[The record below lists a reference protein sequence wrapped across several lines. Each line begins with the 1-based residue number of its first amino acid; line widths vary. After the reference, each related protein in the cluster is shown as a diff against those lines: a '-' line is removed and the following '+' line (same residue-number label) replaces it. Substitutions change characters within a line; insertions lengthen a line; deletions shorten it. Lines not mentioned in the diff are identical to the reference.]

1 MRTNKLNYSEFVG
14 LCRGQ
19 RTIELAGRD
28 KERIRQSRKV
38 FEDVL
43 KSNPD
48 KSYYAVNTGVGALL
62 NRRIP
67 KGRMGEFQENLIM
80 GHTCGVGPPLEKEI
94 VRGIM
99 LHMILNLKKG
109 YSGIRLPTLELL
121 VEMFNRDIIPVVPA
135 KGSLGAS
142 GDLIPQAYIGLAL
155 IGRDPQ
161 RILAAA
167 GLEPAKLQIGEAIA
181 LLNGTSLMTTCLA
194 FLVFQSENLIRT
206 ADIAAAMTI
215 EALNCNT
222 QSFELEVQEL
232 RPHPGQVTTAKY
244 LNRLLLKTRGG
255 DKPACALQDAYS
267 LRCIPQVHGA
277 FRDVLSWAIRVV
289 DTEINS
295 FGGNPWISTKG
306 EKTEVC
312 EGSGNFHGQIL
323 AHAADSLSIA
333 LCSISGIS
341 ERRIDKLVTC
351 CANGLPLFLA
361 RNEGLNTGLM
371 ITQYTAAALVSESKT
386 LAHPASVDSIPV
398 SAGQEDFVS
407 MGGWAVS
414 KALEI
419 CRNTEYVIAIET
431 LCAAQALDF
440 REPLPKKSRIA
451 KIHEI
456 VRSRV
461 AHFEKSRVLAEDIEG
476 VYRLVHSGELAEET
490 GCYEKDN

>member
-1 MRTNKLNYSEFVG
+1 MKNDKLNYSEFVS

-19 RTIELAGRD
+19 KRIKLGAADR
-28 KERIRQSRKV
+28 ERIRQSRKA
-38 FEDVL
+38 FENVL
-43 KSNPD
+43 KSSPD

-67 KGRMGEFQENLIM
+67 KGRMEEFQDNLIM
-80 GHTCGVGPPLEKEI
+80 GHSCGVGPPLEKELI
-94 VRGIM
+94 KGIM

-121 VEMFNRDIIPVVPA
+121 IEMFNRDIIPVVPA

-142 GDLIPQAYIGLAL
+142 GDLIPQAHIALAL
-155 IGRDPQ
+155 IGKDPQ
-161 RILAAA
+161 RILPAA

-181 LLNGTSLMTTCLA
+181 LLNGTSFMTSYLA
-194 FLVFQSENLIRT
+194 FLVFQSDKLIRT

-215 EALNCNT
+215 EALNCNP
-222 QSFELEVQEL
+222 QSFESQVQEL
-232 RPHPGQVTTAKY
+232 RPHPGQITTAKY

-255 DKPACALQDAYS
+255 DKLACALQDAYS

-277 FRDVLSWAIRVV
+277 FRDALSQTKAIV

-306 EKTEVC
+306 EKTEIR

-341 ERRIDKLVTC
+341 ERRIDELVTC
-351 CANGLPLFLA
+351 CASGLPLFLA
-361 RNEGLNTGLM
+361 KNEGLNTGLM

-414 KALEI
+414 KAREI
-419 CRNTEYVIAIET
+419 CRNTEYVIAIEI

-440 REPLPKKSRIA
+440 RKPLPKKSRIA
-451 KIHEI
+451 KIHEV

-461 AHFEKSRVLAEDIEG
+461 AHFEKSRVLADDIEQLYG
-476 VYRLVHSGELAEET
+476 LVHDGRLLEEA
-490 GCYEKDN
+490 GMP

>member
-1 MRTNKLNYSEFVG
+1 MKKDKLNYSEFVN

-19 RTIELAGRD
+19 RTIKLEETD

-38 FEDVL
+38 FEAVL
-43 KSNPD
+43 ESNPR
-48 KSYYAVNTGVGALL
+48 KSYYAINTGVGALL

-67 KGRMGEFQENLIM
+67 KGRMKEFQENLIM
-80 GHTCGVGPPLEKEI
+80 GHACGVGPPLEKHI
-94 VRGIM
+94 VKGIM

-142 GDLIPQAYIGLAL
+142 GDLIPHGHIGLAL

-161 RILAAA
+161 RILSAA
-167 GLEPAKLQIGEAIA
+167 GLRSAKLQAGEAIA
-181 LLNGTSLMTTCLA
+181 LLNGTSYMTSCLA
-194 FLVFQSENLIRT
+194 FLVFQSDNLIRT
-206 ADIAAAMTI
+206 ADIAAAMTV
-215 EALNCNT
+215 EALNCNP
-222 QSFELEVQEL
+222 QSFEPELQEL
-232 RPHPGQVTTAKY
+232 RPHPGQIATARY

-255 DKPACALQDAYS
+255 EKPACALQDVYS
-267 LRCIPQVHGA
+267 LRCVPQVHGA
-277 FRDVLSWAIRVV
+277 FRDVLSWAKGVV
-289 DTEINS
+289 NTEIDS

-306 EKTEVC
+306 GKTEIH

-333 LCSISGIS
+333 LCSLSGIS
-341 ERRIDKLVTC
+341 ERRIDELVTC

-371 ITQYTAAALVSESKT
+371 ITQYSAAALVSESKT

-407 MGGWAVS
+407 MGAWAVS
-414 KALEI
+414 KAQEI
-419 CRNTEYVIAIET
+419 CRNTQYVMAIEI

-440 REPLPKKSRIA
+440 REPLPKKSRLA
-451 KIHEI
+451 KIHDV
-456 VRSRV
+456 VRSHV
-461 AHFEKSRVLAEDIEG
+461 AHFEKSRVLAEDIEELYG
-476 VYRLVHSGELAEET
+476 LVHDGRLLEEA
-490 GCYEKDN
+490 GLP

>member
-1 MRTNKLNYSEFVG
+1 MKGSKLSYSEFVN

-19 RTIELAGRD
+19 RTIKLEERD
-28 KERIRQSRKV
+28 RQRIRQSRKA

-67 KGRMGEFQENLIM
+67 KGRMEEFQENLIV
-80 GHTCGVGPPLEKEI
+80 GHSCGVGPALEREI
-94 VRGIM
+94 VKGIM

-109 YSGIRLPTLELL
+109 YCGIRLPTLELL
-121 VEMFNRDIIPVVPA
+121 VEMFNRNVIPVVPA
-135 KGSLGAS
+135 RGSLGAS
-142 GDLIPQAYIGLAL
+142 GDLVPQAHIALAL

-161 RILAAA
+161 QTLSAA
-167 GLEPAKLQIGEAIA
+167 GLEPAKLQVGEAIA
-181 LLNGTSLMTTCLA
+181 LLNGTSFMTSCLA
-194 FLVFQSENLIRT
+194 FLVFQSDSLIRT
-206 ADIAAAMTI
+206 ADIAAAMTV

-222 QSFELEVQEL
+222 QSFEPELQEL
-232 RPHPGQVTTAKY
+232 RPHPGQIATADY
-244 LNRLLLKTRGG
+244 LNHLLLKTDGG
-255 DKPACALQDAYS
+255 EKPACALQDVYS

-277 FRDVLSWAIRVV
+277 FRDVLSWAKGIV

-295 FGGNPWISTKG
+295 FGGNPWISTRG
-306 EKTEVC
+306 GKTEIR

-323 AHAADSLSIA
+323 AQAADSLSIA

-341 ERRIDKLVTC
+341 ERRIDELVTC

-361 RNEGLNTGLM
+361 RNQGLNTGLM
-371 ITQYTAAALVSESKT
+371 MTQYTAAALVSENKT

-414 KALEI
+414 KAREI
-419 CRNTEYVIAIET
+419 CRNTGYVIAIEI

-440 REPLPKKSRIA
+440 REPLPEKSRLA

-461 AHFEKSRVLAEDIEG
+461 AHFEKSRVLAEDIEE
-476 VYRLVHSGELAEET
+476 VYGLVHDGKLLEEA
-490 GCYEKDN
+490 GMM

>member
-1 MRTNKLNYSEFVG
+1 MTKGKLDYSEFVN
-14 LCRGQ
+14 LCCGQ
-19 RTIELAGRD
+19 RTIELEARD
-28 KERIRQSRKV
+28 KERIRQSRKA
-38 FEDVL
+38 FEGIL
-43 KSNPD
+43 KSNP
-48 KSYYAVNTGVGALL
+48 YAINTGVGALL

-67 KGRMGEFQENLIM
+67 KGRVEEFQENLIM
-80 GHTCGVGPPLEKEI
+80 GHACGIGHPLETEI
-94 VRGIM
+94 VKGIM

-121 VEMFNRDIIPVVPA
+121 VEMFNKNIIPVVPA

-142 GDLIPQAYIGLAL
+142 GDLVPQAHIALAL

-161 RILAAA
+161 QILRTV

-181 LLNGTSLMTTCLA
+181 LLNGTSFMTSRLA
-194 FLVFQSENLIRT
+194 FLVFQSDNLIRT

-215 EALNCNT
+215 EALGCSNK
-222 QSFELEVQEL
+222 SFEPELQRL
-232 RPHPGQVTTAKY
+232 RPHSGQITTAYY
-244 LNRLLLKTRGG
+244 LNRLLPKKKGG
-255 DKPACALQDAYS
+255 KKPSHPLQDAYS

-277 FRDVLSWAIRVV
+277 FRDVLFWAGAVV

-306 EKTEVC
+306 EKSEIC

-341 ERRIDKLVTC
+341 ERRIDRLVSRG
-351 CANGLPLFLA
+351 ANGLPLFLA
-361 RNEGLNTGLM
+361 RNQGLNTGLM

-414 KALEI
+414 KAQEI
-419 CRNTEYVIAIET
+419 YRNTEYVIAIEI

-440 REPLPKKSRIA
+440 REPLPEESRMA
-451 KIHEI
+451 RIHET

-461 AHFEKSRVLAEDIEG
+461 AHFEKSRVLAEDIESLYG
-476 VYRLVHSGELAEET
+476 LVHNGRLLEGVGML
-490 GCYEKDN
+490 

>member
-1 MRTNKLNYSEFVG
+1 MIKDKLNYSEFVD

-19 RTIELAGRD
+19 RTIELEGRD
-28 KERIRQSRKV
+28 KERIRQSRKA
-38 FEDVL
+38 FEGIL
-43 KSNPD
+43 KSNPH
-48 KSYYAVNTGVGALL
+48 KSYYAINTGVGALL

-67 KGRMGEFQENLIM
+67 KGRMEEFQENLIM
-80 GHTCGVGPPLEKEI
+80 SHACGIGPPLEREI
-94 VRGIM
+94 VKGIM

-109 YSGIRLPTLELL
+109 YSGIRLPTLEIL
-121 VEMFNRDIIPVVPA
+121 VEMFNRNIIPVVPA

-142 GDLIPQAYIGLAL
+142 GDLVPQAHIALAL

-161 RILAAA
+161 RILPTA

-181 LLNGTSLMTTCLA
+181 LLNGTSFMTSYLA
-194 FLVFQSENLIRT
+194 FLVFQSDNLIRT

-215 EALNCNT
+215 QALGCST
-222 QSFELEVQEL
+222 KSFEPELQEL
-232 RPHPGQVTTAKY
+232 RPHSGQITTAHY
-244 LNRLLLKTRGG
+244 LNRLLLKTSEGK
-255 DKPACALQDAYS
+255 KPAYSLQDAYS

-277 FRDVLSWAIRVV
+277 FRDILSQARAVV
-289 DTEINS
+289 DTEIDS

-306 EKTEVC
+306 EKTEIC
-312 EGSGNFHGQIL
+312 EGSCNFHGQIL
-323 AHAADSLSIA
+323 AHTADSLSIG

-341 ERRIDKLVTC
+341 ERRIDRLLSRGT
-351 CANGLPLFLA
+351 NGLPLFLA
-361 RNEGLNTGLM
+361 RNEGLNTGFM

-407 MGGWAVS
+407 MGAWAVS
-414 KALEI
+414 KAREI
-419 CRNTEYVIAIET
+419 CRNTEYVIAIEI

-440 REPLPKKSRIA
+440 REPLPAESRMA

-461 AHFEKSRVLAEDIEG
+461 AHFEKSRVLAEDIEELYG
-476 VYRLVHSGELAEET
+476 LVHNGRLLEEA
-490 GCYEKDN
+490 GML

>member
-1 MRTNKLNYSEFVG
+1 MKKDKLNYSEFVN

-19 RTIELAGRD
+19 RTIKLEETD

-38 FEDVL
+38 FEAVL
-43 KSNPD
+43 ESNPR
-48 KSYYAVNTGVGALL
+48 KSYYAINTGVGALL

-67 KGRMGEFQENLIM
+67 KGRMKEFQENLIM
-80 GHTCGVGPPLEKEI
+80 GHACGVGPPLEKHI
-94 VRGIM
+94 VKGIM

-142 GDLIPQAYIGLAL
+142 GDLIPHGHIGLAL

-161 RILAAA
+161 RILSAA
-167 GLEPAKLQIGEAIA
+167 GLRSAKLQAGEAIA
-181 LLNGTSLMTTCLA
+181 LLNGTSYMTSCLA
-194 FLVFQSENLIRT
+194 FLVFQSDNLIRT
-206 ADIAAAMTI
+206 ADIAAAMTV
-215 EALNCNT
+215 EALNCNP
-222 QSFELEVQEL
+222 QSFEPELQEL
-232 RPHPGQVTTAKY
+232 RPHPGQIATARY

-255 DKPACALQDAYS
+255 EKPACALQDVYS

-277 FRDVLSWAIRVV
+277 FRDVLSWAKGVV
-289 DTEINS
+289 NTEINS

-306 EKTEVC
+306 GKTEIH

-333 LCSISGIS
+333 LCSLSGIS
-341 ERRIDKLVTC
+341 ERRIDELVTC

-371 ITQYTAAALVSESKT
+371 ITQYSAAALVSESKT

-407 MGGWAVS
+407 MGAWAVS
-414 KALEI
+414 KAQEI
-419 CRNTEYVIAIET
+419 CRNTQYVMAIEI

-440 REPLPKKSRIA
+440 REPLPKKSRLA
-451 KIHEI
+451 KIHDV
-456 VRSRV
+456 VRSHV
-461 AHFEKSRVLAEDIEG
+461 AHFEKSRVLAEDIEELYG
-476 VYRLVHSGELAEET
+476 LVHDGRLLEEA
-490 GCYEKDN
+490 GLP

>member
-1 MRTNKLNYSEFVG
+1 MTKDKVNYCEFVS

-19 RTIELAGRD
+19 RRIRLEARD
-28 KERIRQSRKV
+28 KERIRQSRKA
-38 FEDVL
+38 FEGVL
-43 KSNPD
+43 KSNRD

-62 NRRIP
+62 NKRIP
-67 KGRMGEFQENLIM
+67 EGRMEEFQENLILS
-80 GHTCGVGPPLEKEI
+80 HTCGVGPPLEKEI
-94 VRGIM
+94 VKGIM
-99 LHMILNLKKG
+99 FHMILNLKQG

-142 GDLIPQAYIGLAL
+142 GDLVPQAHIALAL

-167 GLEPAKLQIGEAIA
+167 GLEPAKLQVGEAIA
-181 LLNGTSLMTTCLA
+181 LLNGTSFMTSGLA
-194 FLVFQSENLIRT
+194 FLVFQSDSLIRT

-215 EALNCNT
+215 EALHCNT
-222 QSFELEVQEL
+222 KSFRPELQEL
-232 RPHPGQVTTAKY
+232 RPHPGQITTARY
-244 LNRLLLKTRGG
+244 LNRLLLKTNAGK
-255 DKPACALQDAYS
+255 KPACSLQDAYS

-277 FRDVLSWAIRVV
+277 FRDVLSRARAVV
-289 DTEINS
+289 DIEINS

-306 EKTEVC
+306 EKTEIC
-312 EGSGNFHGQIL
+312 EGSGNFHGQVL
-323 AHAADSLSIA
+323 AQAADGLSIA

-341 ERRIDKLVTC
+341 ERRIDRLVSLC
-351 CANGLPLFLA
+351 DSGLPLFLA
-361 RNEGLNTGLM
+361 RNQGLNTGLM

-407 MGGWAVS
+407 MGAWAVS
-414 KALEI
+414 KAQGI
-419 CRNTEYVIAIET
+419 CTNTEYVIAIEI

-440 REPLPKKSRIA
+440 RKPLPAESTMARVHKL
-451 KIHEI
+451 

-461 AHFEKSRVLAEDIEG
+461 PHFEKSRVLAEDIEELYG
-476 VYRLVHSGELAEET
+476 LVHNGKLVEVAR
-490 GCYEKDN
+490 CYEKDN

>member
-1 MRTNKLNYSEFVG
+1 MKNDKLNYSEFVS
-14 LCRGQ
+14 LCHGQ
-19 RTIELAGRD
+19 RTIKLEEQD
-28 KERIRQSRKV
+28 KERIRQSRKA
-38 FEDVL
+38 FEGVL
-43 KSNPD
+43 KSNPH

-62 NRRIP
+62 NKRIP
-67 KGRMGEFQENLIM
+67 KGRMEEFQQSLIM
-80 GHTCGVGPPLEKEI
+80 GHSCGVGPSLDREI
-94 VRGIM
+94 VRGTM

-121 VEMFNRDIIPVVPA
+121 VEMFNRDVIPAVPA

-142 GDLIPQAYIGLAL
+142 GDLIPQAHIALAL

-167 GLEPAKLQIGEAIA
+167 GLRPAKLQIGEAIA
-181 LLNGTSLMTTCLA
+181 LLNGTSFMTSCLA
-194 FLVFQSENLIRT
+194 FLVFQSDSLIRM

-222 QSFELEVQEL
+222 QSFELQVQEL
-232 RPHPGQVTTAKY
+232 RPHPGQITTAKY
-244 LNRLLLKTRGG
+244 LNRLLVKTKGG
-255 DKPACALQDAYS
+255 TRPACALQDVYS

-277 FRDVLSWAIRVV
+277 FRDVLSRARAVV

-306 EKTEVC
+306 EKAEIR

-323 AHAADSLSIA
+323 AHTADSLSIA

-341 ERRIDKLVTC
+341 ERRIDELVTC
-351 CANGLPLFLA
+351 CASGLPLFLA

-414 KALEI
+414 KAREI
-419 CRNTEYVIAIET
+419 CRNTEYVIAIEI

-440 REPLPKKSRIA
+440 RQPLPKRSRIA

-461 AHFEKSRVLAEDIEG
+461 AHFEKSRVLAEDIEELYG
-476 VYRLVHSGELAEET
+476 LVHDGRLLEEA
-490 GCYEKDN
+490 GMA

>member
-1 MRTNKLNYSEFVG
+1 MKGNKLNYSEFVN

-19 RTIELAGRD
+19 RTIKLEERD
-28 KERIRQSRKV
+28 KERIRQSRKA
-38 FEDVL
+38 FEGVL

-48 KSYYAVNTGVGALL
+48 KSYYGVNTGVGALL

-67 KGRMGEFQENLIM
+67 KGRMEEFQENLIM
-80 GHTCGVGPPLEKEI
+80 GHSCGVGPSLEREI
-94 VRGIM
+94 VKGIM

-121 VEMFNRDIIPVVPA
+121 VEVFNRDIIPVVPA

-142 GDLIPQAYIGLAL
+142 GDLIPQAHIALAL

-161 RILAAA
+161 RILPAA
-167 GLEPAKLQIGEAIA
+167 GLEPAKLQVGEAIA
-181 LLNGTSLMTTCLA
+181 LLNGTSFMTSCLA
-194 FLVFQSENLIRT
+194 SLVFQSENLIRT
-206 ADIAAAMTI
+206 ADVAAAMTV

-222 QSFELEVQEL
+222 QSFKPELQEL
-232 RPHPGQVTTAKY
+232 RPHPGQMATAKY
-244 LNRLLLKTRGG
+244 LNRLLLKTEGG
-255 DKPACALQDAYS
+255 KKPACALQDVYS

-277 FRDVLSWAIRVV
+277 FRDVLSWATGVV

-306 EKTEVC
+306 EKTEIC

-323 AHAADSLSIA
+323 AQAADSLSIA

-341 ERRIDKLVTC
+341 ERRIDELVTC

-414 KALEI
+414 KAREI
-419 CRNTEYVIAIET
+419 CRNTEYVIAIEI

-440 REPLPKKSRIA
+440 REPLPKKSKLA
-451 KIHEI
+451 KIHEV

-461 AHFEKSRVLAEDIEG
+461 PHFEKSRVLAEDIEEVCG
-476 VYRLVHSGELAEET
+476 LVRDGRLLEEA
-490 GCYEKDN
+490 GML

>member
-1 MRTNKLNYSEFVG
+1 MMKDKLDYSEFVN
-14 LCRGQ
+14 LCRAQ

-28 KERIRQSRKV
+28 KERIRQSRRA
-38 FEDVL
+38 FEAIL
-43 KSNPD
+43 KSNPG
-48 KSYYAVNTGVGALL
+48 KSYYGINTGVGALL
-62 NRRIP
+62 NTRIP
-67 KGRMGEFQENLIM
+67 KGRMEEFQENLIM
-80 GHTCGVGPPLEKEI
+80 SHACGIGPPLEREI

-109 YSGIRLPTLELL
+109 YSCIRLPTLELL
-121 VEMFNRDIIPVVPA
+121 VEMFNRNIIPVVPA

-142 GDLIPQAYIGLAL
+142 GDLIPQAHIALAL
-155 IGRDPQ
+155 IGKDPQ
-161 RILAAA
+161 RVLPAA

-181 LLNGTSLMTTCLA
+181 LLNGTSFMTSCLA
-194 FLVFQSENLIRT
+194 FLVFQSDNLIRT
-206 ADIAAAMTI
+206 ADIAAAMTL
-215 EALNCNT
+215 EALGCST
-222 QSFELEVQEL
+222 KSFEPEIQEL
-232 RPHPGQVTTAKY
+232 RPHAGQIATARY
-244 LNRLLLKTRGG
+244 LNLLLPKTKGG
-255 DKPACALQDAYS
+255 KKPACSLQDAYS

-277 FRDVLSWAIRVV
+277 FRDILSRARAVV

-306 EKTEVC
+306 EKPEIC

-323 AHAADSLSIA
+323 AQAADSLSMA

-341 ERRIDKLVTC
+341 ERRIDRLVSR

-361 RNEGLNTGLM
+361 RNQGLNTGLM
-371 ITQYTAAALVSESKT
+371 ITQYTAAALVSENKT

-407 MGGWAVS
+407 MGGWAVT
-414 KALEI
+414 KAREI
-419 CRNTEYVIAIET
+419 CRNTEYVIAIEI

-440 REPLPKKSRIA
+440 REPLPEESTLA

-456 VRSRV
+456 ARSRV
-461 AHFEKSRVLAEDIEG
+461 AHFERSRVLAEDIEELYG
-476 VYRLVHSGELAEET
+476 LVHSGRLAGEA

>member
-1 MRTNKLNYSEFVG
+1 MIKDKVNYSEFVD

-19 RTIELAGRD
+19 RTIKLEGGD
-28 KERIRQSRKV
+28 EERIRHSRKA
-38 FEDVL
+38 FEGVL

-48 KSYYAVNTGVGALL
+48 KSYYAINTGVGALL

-67 KGRMGEFQENLIM
+67 KGRMEEFQENLIM
-80 GHTCGVGPPLEKEI
+80 SHTCGIGPHLEKEI
-94 VRGIM
+94 VKGIM
-99 LHMILNLKKG
+99 LHMILNLKQG

-121 VEMFNRDIIPVVPA
+121 VEMFNRNIIPVVPA

-142 GDLIPQAYIGLAL
+142 GDLVPQAHIALAL

-161 RILAAA
+161 QILPAA
-167 GLEPAKLQIGEAIA
+167 GLEPAKLQVGEAIA
-181 LLNGTSLMTTCLA
+181 LLNGTSFMTSCLA
-194 FLVFQSENLIRT
+194 FLVFQSDNLIRT
-206 ADIAAAMTI
+206 ADMAAAMTV

-222 QSFELEVQEL
+222 QSFEPELQEL
-232 RPHPGQVTTAKY
+232 RPHSGQITTANY
-244 LNRLLLKTRGG
+244 LNRLLLKTKGG
-255 DKPACALQDAYS
+255 KKPACSLQDVYS

-277 FRDVLSWAIRVV
+277 FRDVLSWARTVV

-306 EKTEVC
+306 EKSEIRQ
-312 EGSGNFHGQIL
+312 GSGNFHGQIL

-341 ERRIDKLVTC
+341 ERRIDELLTC
-351 CANGLPLFLA
+351 GVNGLPLFLA

-371 ITQYTAAALVSESKT
+371 ITQYTAATLVSESKT

-407 MGGWAVS
+407 MGAWAVS
-414 KALEI
+414 KAQEI
-419 CRNTEYVIAIET
+419 RRNTEYVIAIEL

-451 KIHEI
+451 EIHEI

-461 AHFEKSRVLAEDIEG
+461 AHFEKSRVLAEDIEELYG
-476 VYRLVHSGELAEET
+476 LVHNGRLLEEA
-490 GCYEKDN
+490 GML

>member
-1 MRTNKLNYSEFVG
+1 MKKDTLDYSEFVN

-19 RTIELAGRD
+19 RTIKLEARD
-28 KERIRQSRKV
+28 KERIRQSRKA

-48 KSYYAVNTGVGALL
+48 RSYYAVNTGVGALL

-67 KGRMGEFQENLIM
+67 QGRMEEFQENLIM
-80 GHTCGVGPPLEKEI
+80 GHACGVGPPLDRDI

-142 GDLIPQAYIGLAL
+142 GDLIPQGHIALAL
-155 IGRDPQ
+155 IGRDPE
-161 RILAAA
+161 RILSAA
-167 GLEPAKLQIGEAIA
+167 GLEPAKLQVGEAIA
-181 LLNGTSLMTTCLA
+181 LLNGTSLMTSCLA
-194 FLVFQSENLIRT
+194 FLVFQSDSLIRT
-206 ADIAAAMTI
+206 ADIAAAMSI

-222 QSFELEVQEL
+222 QSFEPELQEL
-232 RPHPGQVTTAKY
+232 RPQPGQIATAKY
-244 LNRLLLKTRGG
+244 LNRLLLKTKAGK
-255 DKPACALQDAYS
+255 KPACALQDVYS
-267 LRCIPQVHGA
+267 LRCVPQVHGA
-277 FRDVLSWAIRVV
+277 FRDVLSWARAVV

-295 FGGNPWISTKG
+295 FGGNPWISTRG
-306 EKTEVC
+306 GKTEIR

-323 AHAADSLSIA
+323 AYAADSLSIA

-341 ERRIDKLVTC
+341 ERRIDQLATC

-361 RNEGLNTGLM
+361 RNDGLNTGLM

-419 CRNTEYVIAIET
+419 CRNTEYVIAIEI

-440 REPLPKKSRIA
+440 REPLPRKSRMA
-451 KIHEI
+451 KIHEF

-461 AHFEKSRVLAEDIEG
+461 AHFEKSRVLAEDIEE
-476 VYRLVHSGELAEET
+476 VYGLVHDGALLGEAGML
-490 GCYEKDN
+490 

>member
-1 MRTNKLNYSEFVG
+1 M
-14 LCRGQ
+14 Q
-19 RTIELAGRD
+19 
-28 KERIRQSRKV
+28 
-38 FEDVL
+38 
-43 KSNPD
+43 
-48 KSYYAVNTGVGALL
+48 
-62 NRRIP
+62 
-67 KGRMGEFQENLIM
+67 EFQENLIM

-94 VRGIM
+94 VKGIM

-121 VEMFNRDIIPVVPA
+121 VEMFNRDVIPLVPA

-142 GDLIPQAYIGLAL
+142 GDLIPQGHVALAL

-161 RILAAA
+161 RVLAAA
-167 GLEPAKLQIGEAIA
+167 GLEPVKLQAGEAIA
-181 LLNGTSLMTTCLA
+181 LLNGTSLMTSCLA
-194 FLVFQSENLIRT
+194 FLVLQSDKLIRT

-222 QSFELEVQEL
+222 QSFEPELQKL
-232 RPHPGQVTTAKY
+232 RPHPGQIATANY
-244 LNRLLLKTRGG
+244 LKRILVKTEGGNR
-255 DKPACALQDAYS
+255 PVCALQDIYS

-277 FRDVLSWAIRVV
+277 FRDVLSWAKGVV
-289 DTEINS
+289 DTEIDS
-295 FGGNPWISTKG
+295 FGGNPWISTRG
-306 EKTEVC
+306 EKTEIC

-323 AHAADSLSIA
+323 AHAADSLSTA

-341 ERRIDKLVTC
+341 ERRIDELVTC

-414 KALEI
+414 KAREI
-419 CRNTEYVIAIET
+419 CKNTEYVIAIEI

-451 KIHEI
+451 RIHEI
-456 VRSRV
+456 IRNRV
-461 AHFEKSRVLAEDIEG
+461 AHFEKSRVLAEDIEEAYG
-476 VYRLVHSGELAEET
+476 LVHDGRLLEEA
-490 GCYEKDN
+490 GML